1 MQMEDTNRKPNRNQ
15 IGQNKL
21 MTNIIEAFQNSNG
34 VNAPIVARIVGYAND
49 KSKLETL
56 KKAIKSELDSILS
69 DLPAKQ
75 QKAAIK
81 QLRASLVEG
90 GIDKR
95 KVSVILL
102 DLGIRERAAS
112 EKKDELA
119 DELAAAIEAL
129 IALANEAAG
138 EHATIALRR
147 AYLTSQGKQG

>member
-1 MQMEDTNRKPNRNQ
+1 MNKP
-15 IGQNKL
+15 
-21 MTNIIEAFQNSNG
+21 TSTIEAFTNHNG
-34 VNAPIVARIVGYAND
+34 VNAPIIQRIVGYSQD

-56 KKAIKSELDSILS
+56 KKAIKAELDAILS
-69 DLPAKQ
+69 ALPAKQ

-112 EKKDELA
+112 EKKDDLA
-119 DELAAAIEAL
+119 EELAAAIEAL